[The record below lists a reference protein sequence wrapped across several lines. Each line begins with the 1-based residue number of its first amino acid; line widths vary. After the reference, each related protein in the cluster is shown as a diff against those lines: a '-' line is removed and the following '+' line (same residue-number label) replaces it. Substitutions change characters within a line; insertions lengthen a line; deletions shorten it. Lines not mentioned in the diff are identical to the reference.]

1 MGVSSTALVAGTPS
15 STYSHKLVSV
25 VIPTRA
31 RGPLV
36 ARTVQSILASPEDFA
51 EVIVVDQSPQKDTF
65 EAASPYLI
73 DPRFQYI
80 HSSTVGISAARNI
93 GVAASTG
100 AIVVHTDDDCE
111 VPLGWVSDVVK
122 IFDRHPDADMVVG
135 SVLSGPCPP
144 TGFIPSY
151 KVKKPLLINGI
162 VNKHRVEGIGACF
175 GYRRILWSEL
185 GGFDELLGVG
195 GHFPSG
201 EEADLMIRALEAGNK
216 VLETPELAVI
226 HHGFR
231 TWDEA
236 GVLIQAHL
244 FGIGGMSAKQIRRGC
259 WAYLYTLSRLA
270 LRWAVAG
277 PSVDFGHH
285 PPRLPRL
292 LAFLR
297 GFAEGWGRP
306 CGSDGRFIANPQFS
320 PNDGEPHHGAE
331 SPNQASS

>member
-1 MGVSSTALVAGTPS
+1 MGFSPIASVAGTHS
-15 STYSHKLVSV
+15 SSNSHKLVSV

-31 RGPLV
+31 RGRLV
-36 ARTVQSILASPEDFA
+36 GRTVQSILASPEDFA
-51 EVIVVDQSPQKDTF
+51 EVIVVDQSTTKDTY
-65 EAASPYLI
+65 EAASAYLS

-80 HSSTVGISAARNI
+80 HSSTVGISSARNI
-93 GVAASTG
+93 GVAAST
-100 AIVVHTDDDCE
+100 APIVVHTDDDCE

-122 IFDRHPDADMVVG
+122 IFDRHPEADMVFG
-135 SVLSGPCPP
+135 RVLSGPCPP
-144 TGFIPSY
+144 SGFIPSY
-151 KVKKPLLINGI
+151 EVKKSILINGV

-175 GYRRILWSEL
+175 GYRRTLWNEL

-195 GHFPSG
+195 SHFPSA
-201 EEADLMIRALEAGNK
+201 EEADLMIRALEAGNS

-231 TWDEA
+231 NWDEA
-236 GVLIQAHL
+236 AMLIQAHL

-259 WAYLYTLSRLA
+259 WPYLYTLTRLA
-270 LRWAVAG
+270 FRWAVAG

-297 GFAEGWGRP
+297 GFAEGWDQP
-306 CGSDGRFIANPQFS
+306 CDPDGRFIANPKQK
-320 PNDGEPHHGAE
+320 
-331 SPNQASS
+331 